1 MLPLTHIDKS
11 FLKYVDEKHDSSI
24 YGVSVMY
31 VTNNDSVY
39 NLLRMRE
46 GKYNTK
52 GSHLAHR

>member
-1 MLPLTHIDKS
+1 M
-11 FLKYVDEKHDSSI
+11 DEKHDSSI